1 MKKKS
6 LLVITLM
13 LLIAAFMFSLTA
25 CEIKP
30 AGGTLESLQN
40 QHGVTVKG
48 GSFEEGS
55 ILVSNEIAAPVQLS
69 AL

>member
-55 ILVSNEIAAPVQLS
+55 VLVSNEIVAPVQLS